1 MDPIR
6 EAEECSHCGSTEGRI
21 EHGAYYDGKPIC
33 DACSE
38 YVESNH
44 AERPVDSRSA
54 RDLIDKAADLDELYF
69 ALKDIQLH
77 CPDAEDLDY
86 SDLPTFGGIDIADT
100 DGIFSWDETRML
112 VSDATD
118 SSWRICQR
126 PTDDVFAN
134 YKAGT
139 ATRDEIIE
147 HWASKGYYPGAV
159 YPGEYVLLEDPNS
172 FSYVRI
178 YDDGRV
184 WVKNSNTGEYQ
195 RWEES

>member
-1 MDPIR
+1 MTMTLKERNRIVNMDPIR
-6 EAEECSHCGSTEGRI
+6 E
-21 EHGAYYDGKPIC
+21 
-33 DACSE
+33 
-38 YVESNH
+38 
-44 AERPVDSRSA
+44 
-54 RDLIDKAADLDELYF
+54 
-69 ALKDIQLH
+69 
-77 CPDAEDLDY
+77 
-86 SDLPTFGGIDIADT
+86 
-100 DGIFSWDETRML
+100 
-112 VSDATD
+112 
-118 SSWRICQR
+118 
-126 PTDDVFAN
+126 DVFAN